1 MKSSRILSTLL
12 VSIALLFA
20 AGCSSTPTQS
30 SLGESI
36 DDTVITTRVK
46 AAIFNDADLKVSEIS
61 VETFKGVVQ
70 LSGFVSTRAEITR
83 AGTLAR
89 NTTGVESVR
98 NDILVK

>member
-1 MKSSRILSTLL
+1 MKSIQFITAIFLAMT
-12 VSIALLFA
+12 LLFA
-20 AGCSSTPTQS
+20 AGCSSTRTQS

-46 AAIFNDADLKVSEIS
+46 AAIFNDPDLKVAEIS

-70 LSGFVSTRAEITR
+70 LSGFVATRAEITK

-89 NTTGVESVR
+89 NTTGVTSVR
-98 NDILVK
+98 NDILIK

>member
-1 MKSSRILSTLL
+1 MKFFRILPTLF

-70 LSGFVSTRAEITR
+70 LSGFVSTRAEIAK
-83 AGTLAR
+83 AGTIAR
-89 NTTGVESVR
+89 NITGVKSVR